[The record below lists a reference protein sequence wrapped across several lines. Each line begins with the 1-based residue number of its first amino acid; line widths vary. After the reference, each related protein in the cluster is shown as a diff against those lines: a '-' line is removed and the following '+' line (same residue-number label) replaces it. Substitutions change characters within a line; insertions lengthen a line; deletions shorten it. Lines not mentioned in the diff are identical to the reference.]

1 MMLIIVAVYYRTL
14 NSRHHWI
21 NYRHFYVFNCL
32 KIKLLLKFQ
41 CEMYV
46 ESCIINVFLWK
57 HFLVLNI
64 GLNRT
69 KEIHTCI

>member
-1 MMLIIVAVYYRTL
+1 M
-14 NSRHHWI
+14 
-21 NYRHFYVFNCL
+21 FFNGL

-69 KEIHTCI
+69 RKEIHTYMYMIDK

>member
-1 MMLIIVAVYYRTL
+1 M
-14 NSRHHWI
+14 
-21 NYRHFYVFNCL
+21 FFNGL

-64 GLNRT
+64 GFNRT
-69 KEIHTCI
+69 RKEIHTCI